1 MLIRPGAQQRDNARV
16 SASLVSRDMAE
27 LTVYEKP
34 TCTTCRNLYAL
45 LTERGVDFE
54 SVEYHVT
61 GLSEPELRELL
72 RKLEVGPREV
82 LRMREPLVKE
92 LGLDREDVSDEELV
106 ARMVEHP
113 VLVQRPIVVRGERA
127 VLARPVER
135 VLELL

>member
-1 MLIRPGAQQRDNARV
+1 VYLRRQRGGGRF
-16 SASLVSRDMAE
+16 ASLARDVAE

-45 LTERGVDFE
+45 LTERGIDFE

-61 GLSEPELRELL
+61 GLSEAELRELL
-72 RKLEVGPREV
+72 RKLGVGPREV

-92 LGLDREDVSDEELV
+92 LGLDREDVSDEELI

-113 VLVQRPIVVRGERA
+113 VLVQRPIVVRGDRG